1 MAAPVDPT
9 YPLLPTASFLSS
21 ALLALMFIGR
31 LIRHTRSLGVTF
43 LCFWLCL
50 ENAANGANFVIW
62 SDNAEIKLYTYCD
75 IGALL
80 LISERYS
87 LTLITA
93 VSRLQVIAIIVKPM
107 ATFIITRQL
116 YLIVNVQTIQYSLA
130 KV

>member
-9 YPLLPTASFLSS
+9 YPLLPIASFLSS

-80 LISERYS
+80 STHFREVFANTDYRSVSTTSDSYRCQAHGDLHHYPS
-87 LTLITA
+87 A
-93 VSRLQVIAIIVKPM
+93 VSHCQCQNDTV
-107 ATFIITRQL
+107 
-116 YLIVNVQTIQYSLA
+116 
-130 KV
+130 

>member
-1 MAAPVDPT
+1 MRAVDPT
-9 YPLLPTASFLSS
+9 YPLYPIARFISIIMLLLVLLTSFVRQRWNFGVASICFWLFLENLSS
-21 ALLALMFIGR
+21 AISAI
-31 LIRHTRSLGVTF
+31 T
-43 LCFWLCL
+43 
-50 ENAANGANFVIW
+50 W
-62 SDNAEIKLYTYCD
+62 SDNNDVRFYTYCD

-80 LISERYS
+80 LISERSS

-93 VSRLQVIAIIVKPM
+93 VSRLQVIAIVVKPM